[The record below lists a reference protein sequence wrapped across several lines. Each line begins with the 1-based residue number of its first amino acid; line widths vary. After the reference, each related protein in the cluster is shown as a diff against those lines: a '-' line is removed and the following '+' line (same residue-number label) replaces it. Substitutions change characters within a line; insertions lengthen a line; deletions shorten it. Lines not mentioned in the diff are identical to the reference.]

1 METVNLIVNGMTCVA
16 CVKHVEK
23 AINSIT
29 GVVKV
34 EVDLASG
41 AVKVEGNVLHH
52 GHGVGQGFNAEGVHG
67 AHLLHNLEKTV
78 DLGKH
83 ALTLIGG
90 ELKSRQVG
98 DALDLGSVQ

>member
-41 AVKVEGNVLHH
+41 AVKVQGNVSQH
-52 GHGVGQGFNAEGVHG
+52 VKEMIA
-67 AHLLHNLEKTV
+67 ALEEDGYLAQVSTEVSSK
-78 DLGKH
+78 
-83 ALTLIGG
+83 A
-90 ELKSRQVG
+90 KS
-98 DALDLGSVQ
+98 GSCKSGSNCCCN